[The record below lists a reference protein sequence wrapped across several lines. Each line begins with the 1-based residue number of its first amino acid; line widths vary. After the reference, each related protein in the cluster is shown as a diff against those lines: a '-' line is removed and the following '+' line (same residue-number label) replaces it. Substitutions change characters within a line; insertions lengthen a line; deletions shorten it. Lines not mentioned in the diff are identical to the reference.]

1 MKVKNSTLRGAVVIG
16 LVVLTGGFG
25 CSDSDTGSNDLIS
38 VPASANLTSGQ
49 ESYDASCVGCHLA
62 DGTGSNSF
70 RDLTDI
76 TKEDPAAMPVTGYT
90 FASLQAK
97 INDTMPAGNAAACE
111 GDCAENTA
119 AMILCNFNPMV
130 ASGCGQADT
139 KIVVPATAD
148 LEAGEA
154 SYAASCQ
161 TCHLANGMGTNPGQ
175 NLTDIAAFDYG
186 SGSGYTFASLQA
198 KVHDTM
204 PPPTPTLC
212 EGDCAQNTAAHIM
225 CTFNPD
231 VAEGCI

>member
-16 LVVLTGGFG
+16 LVVLTGAFG

-62 DGTGSNSF
+62 DGTGSGGVN
-70 RDLTDI
+70 DI
-76 TKEDPAAMPVTGYT
+76 TKEDPVAMTGYT
-90 FASLQAK
+90 FASLQGK
-97 INDTMPAGNAAACE
+97 IHTTMPQFDPTLCID
-111 GDCAENTA
+111 DCAENTA

-130 ASGCGQADT
+130 AAGCGQADT

-148 LEAGEA
+148 LAAGQA
-154 SYAASCQ
+154 SYDTLCLG
-161 TCHLANGMGTNPGQ
+161 CHLADGTGRGGVN
-175 NLTDIAAFDYG
+175 DITPYDYAMD
-186 SGSGYTFASLQA
+186 SGYTFASLQG
-198 KVHDTM
+198 KIHTTM
-204 PPPTPTLC
+204 PQLDPTLC
-212 EGDCAQNTAAHIM
+212 IDDCAENTAAHVM